1 MREIFRG
8 AESKIFIL
16 EGKDEE
22 NEFLFELDKKDLKR
36 ILNED
41 VNKDIVFKYR
51 KKYVILKARYR
62 KTYRNEIIDKEFRK
76 YRTRREVKIINN
88 LSKKINVPEI
98 VFFDEDLGIIFMEYI
113 EGSRLSDI
121 LENLDYDSIL
131 YKVGEQ
137 IGIIHK
143 NKIVHGD
150 LTTSN
155 ILIRNNSLYF
165 IDFGLS
171 YFSSRIEDF
180 AVDLHLFKESFE
192 SRHWRIFKSFENFL
206 KGYKNSNPDSEKVI
220 RRLNEIEK
228 RGRYKNII

>member
-22 NEFLFELDKKDLKR
+22 NEFLFELDKKDLKK

-113 EGSRLSDI
+113 EGSR
-121 LENLDYDSIL
+121 
-131 YKVGEQ
+131 
-137 IGIIHK
+137 
-143 NKIVHGD
+143 
-150 LTTSN
+150 
-155 ILIRNNSLYF
+155 
-165 IDFGLS
+165 
-171 YFSSRIEDF
+171 
-180 AVDLHLFKESFE
+180 
-192 SRHWRIFKSFENFL
+192 
-206 KGYKNSNPDSEKVI
+206 
-220 RRLNEIEK
+220 
-228 RGRYKNII
+228 